1 MRLPRNGSTAPGRL
15 CVRSGRFLSGP
26 LGGILIAPVGAQDE
40 EIGEG
45 QGAHDPG
52 HGCIDRERVVEDAPA
67 DAADSGWSRA

>member
-1 MRLPRNGSTAPGRL
+1 M
-15 CVRSGRFLSGP
+15 GP
-26 LGGILIAPVGAQDE
+26 LFGVLVAPVGAQDE

-45 QGAHDPG
+45 QGPHDPG